1 MTRSA
6 EFPHPVNP
14 EPPPR
19 PRRIP
24 LRKAAIHAFVFF
36 HLAAVISWSFSS
48 TRSDSATGRAV
59 RAKLS
64 FYMLPTLFSQQWDMF
79 TNPPV
84 SNNYLEAEVTF
95 ADGGHATW
103 PFPRLDEGGYFQRY
117 CNERYRKW
125 ATERV
130 LEGGKP
136 VPLVAQAAARYA
148 ARQVERSGNPPRKV
162 ELIRYRSQ
170 IPPPRRGQMR
180 PYAEAPRNWERQFLY
195 ACEFDSA
202 GQMTRA
208 WAATQPAATR
218 PASTQSASTQPAV
231 ADDAADA
238 EPRLGGG
245 GER

>member
-6 EFPHPVNP
+6 EFPRPVKP

-48 TRSDSATGRAV
+48 TRSDARVGRAV
-59 RAKLS
+59 RTRLS

-84 SNNYLEAEVTF
+84 SNNYLEAEVIF

-103 PFPRLDEGGYFQRY
+103 PFPRLDEGGYFRRY

-148 ARQVERSGNPPRKV
+148 ARQVERPGNPPRKV

-170 IPPPRRGQMR
+170 IPPPRHGQMR
-180 PYAEAPRNWERQFLY
+180 PYAEAPRDWERQFLY
-195 ACEFDSA
+195 GCEFDSA
-202 GQMTRA
+202 GKATRA

-218 PASTQSASTQPAV
+218 PAPAQAVSTRPGV
-231 ADDAADA
+231 ADDAPDA
-238 EPRLGGG
+238 APRRGGG